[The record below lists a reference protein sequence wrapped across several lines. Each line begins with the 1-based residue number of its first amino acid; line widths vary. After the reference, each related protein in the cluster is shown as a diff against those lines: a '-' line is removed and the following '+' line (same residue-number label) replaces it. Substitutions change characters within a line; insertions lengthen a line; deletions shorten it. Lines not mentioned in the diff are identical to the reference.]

1 MITIY
6 SNLTHNLVDTKRF
19 IFGGGESYTRLMDGV
34 PSSAT
39 IVLNFSQDGDMVELA
54 MWVDALRR
62 AGCKSISL
70 HIPYFPGARQDRVCN
85 LGEPLSVKVYA
96 DLINSMNFDGVTIL
110 DPHSE
115 VTGAVLD
122 RVRIVDNHR
131 FVADALYKINEKHL
145 SGTFTLISPDAG
157 SNKKIFGVAKEYKG
171 AYPVVRAD
179 KLRNLATGEIVD
191 IQVFATEEDLKGK
204 TAIIIDDIA
213 SRCGTFLGLAKKLK
227 ALGASNIYLIVT
239 HFEGT
244 ANLAA
249 IKESGIDGI
258 YTTNSKPFNTNDYN
272 KKGLI
277 TIFNADKYMIQ

>member
-1 MITIY
+1 MITIR
-6 SNLTHNLVDTKRF
+6 SNLNYNIVDTKRF
-19 IFGGGESYTRLMDGV
+19 IFGGGETYTRLTDNV

-39 IVLNFSQDGDMVELA
+39 IELNFSQDGDLIELA

-85 LGEPLSVKVYA
+85 PGEPLSVKVYA
-96 DLINSMNFDGVTIL
+96 NLINSMNFDSVTIL

-145 SGTFTLISPDAG
+145 SETFTLISPDAG

-179 KLRNLATGEIVD
+179 KLRNLVTGEIID

-213 SRCGTFLGLAKKLK
+213 ARCGTFLGLANKLK
-227 ALGASNIYLIVT
+227 ALGASNIYLVVT

-244 ANLAA
+244 ANLTAV
-249 IKESGIDGI
+249 KESGIDGI
-258 YTTNSKPFNTNDYN
+258 YTTDSKPFNTNDYN
-272 KKGLI
+272 KKGFI
-277 TIFNADKYMIQ
+277 TIFNAYKYMMQ